1 MAPCDAPDHSALNAS
16 FCHSAALPRRSGCSD
31 QRSPILDET
40 DEVWP
45 LTTLPKM
52 VTAVGADHEL
62 TIAFDDAMAGVSLGI
77 LCLLQR

>member
-1 MAPCDAPDHSALNAS
+1 M
-16 FCHSAALPRRSGCSD
+16 
-31 QRSPILDET
+31 SPILDET

-45 LTTLPKM
+45 LATLPKM

-62 TIAFDDAMAGVSLGI
+62 TIAFDDAMAGVALGI